1 MADVPF
7 DDGNCF
13 ACGPENPI
21 GMHLHFDRA
30 QDGEGV
36 FAQAQLSENYQ
47 GWRGIAHGGIVMALL
62 DEAMAHAAGFAGHR
76 GVTASVNVRFRRP
89 VPLEEPIEIRG
100 RVTWQ
105 RRNVLGVEGE
115 IFDRGHNVLAH
126 AEGSFVSRGKLEAVA
141 DRRNPWRGAVDD
153 R

>member
-1 MADVPF
+1 MTDVPF

-30 QDGEGV
+30 VDSEGV
-36 FAQAQLSENYQ
+36 FARFSLGPQYQ

-76 GVTASVNVRFRRP
+76 GVTAAVNVRFRRP
-89 VPLEEPIEIRG
+89 VPLEEPIEARG
-100 RVTWQ
+100 RVTWK
-105 RRNVLGVEGE
+105 RRNVLGVEAD
-115 IFDRGHNVLAH
+115 IFDSSANLLAH
-126 AEGSFVSRGKLEAVA
+126 AEGTFVSRGPL
-141 DRRNPWRGAVDD
+141 DAVDD
-153 R
+153 RRNAETK

>member
-1 MADVPF
+1 MTASGDIPF

-30 QDGEGV
+30 EPEGV
-36 FAQAQLSENYQ
+36 RCNALLASQFQ

-62 DEAMAHAAGFAGHR
+62 DEAMAHAAGYAGHR
-76 GVTASVNVRFRRP
+76 GVTASANVRFRKP
-89 VPLEEPIEIRG
+89 VLLETSLEVRG

-105 RRNVLGVEGE
+105 RRNVLGVEAEVCDASG
-115 IFDRGHNVLAH
+115 DVLVQCAGHV
-126 AEGSFVSRGKLEAVA
+126 VSRGPLEAAA
-141 DRRNPWRGAVDD
+141 DRRNPTVRQP
-153 R
+153 

>member
-1 MADVPF
+1 MIVSDIPF

-13 ACGPENPI
+13 ACGPSNPI

-30 QDGEGV
+30 DEGV
-36 FAQAQLSENYQ
+36 VASAVLAAQFQ

-76 GVTASVNVRFRRP
+76 GVTASVNVRFRKP
-89 VPLEEPIEIRG
+89 VPLERPVQVRG

-105 RRNVLGVEGE
+105 RSNVLGVEATVLDE
-115 IFDRGHNVLAH
+115 RGAVLAR
-126 AEGSFVSRGKLEAVA
+126 AEGSFVSRGPLEAA
-141 DRRNPWRGAVDD
+141 PDRRNPGFQT
-153 R
+153 

>member
-1 MADVPF
+1 MSDVPF

-30 QDGEGV
+30 TDEGV
-36 FAQAQLSENYQ
+36 YASATLGSQFQ

-76 GVTASVNVRFRRP
+76 GVTASVNVRFRKP
-89 VPLEEPIEIRG
+89 VPLERPIEIRG
-100 RVTWQ
+100 RVTWH
-105 RRNVLGVEGE
+105 RRNVLGVEASVLADGS
-115 IFDRGHNVLAH
+115 VLAH
-126 AEGSFVSRGKLEAVA
+126 AEGSFVSRGPLEAA
-141 DRRNPWRGAVDD
+141 DDRRNPFVRS
-153 R
+153 